1 MVLTQSGQWVPVQSL
16 YSLDPAEAANGGSGP
31 TSTTIGGPSLARKW
45 AMGFLWIV
53 LAGWLGMGTLFALL
67 HEVLSALFGV
77 PLRTFQYVA
86 DVLGIGL
93 GIWWHVSW
101 LAKARARTHR

>member
-31 TSTTIGGPSLARKW
+31 TSTTMDGPSLARKW
-45 AMGFLWIV
+45 AMGFVWIV

-67 HEVLSALFGV
+67 HEVLSALSASRSG
-77 PLRTFQYVA
+77 PSSTSLMSSGSGWASGGT
-86 DVLGIGL
+86 
-93 GIWWHVSW
+93 
-101 LAKARARTHR
+101 